1 MIAGN
6 ADDIQVAIREDRKIA
21 EQYLLR
27 YRAFLQRYRETKEE
41 YLAAAPVVNGPRG
54 SSPSDPTATL
64 AARSAQ
70 YDLDSDEYYW
80 LKAVEIVEQTLS
92 ADDKT
97 FLLYRRKAHNRCRTG
112 HGGRPAWITY
122 TQACLCREATNKW
135 RNERAIRRQWQRIIT
150 QTLLV
155 RNKLQK

>member
-1 MIAGN
+1 MTAGN
-6 ADDIQVAIREDRKIA
+6 ADDIRVAIREDRKIA

-27 YRAFLQRYRETKEE
+27 YRELLQRYRETKEE
-41 YLAAAPVVNGPRG
+41 YLAAAPVDGPRS
-54 SSPSDPTATL
+54 SSPSDPTAVL
-64 AARSAQ
+64 AARSVQ
-70 YDLDSDEYYW
+70 YDLESAEYYW

-97 FLLYRRKAHNRCRTG
+97 FLLYRRRAHGSCRTA

-122 TQACLCREATNKW
+122 TQSCLCRDAADKW
-135 RNERAIRRQWQRIIT
+135 RSEKALKRRWQRMIT

>member
-1 MIAGN
+1 MI
-6 ADDIQVAIREDRKIA
+6 ADDIQSAIQADKKTA
-21 EQYLLR
+21 ERYLLR
-27 YRAFLQRYRETKEE
+27 YTELQRQYREAKEE
-41 YLAAAPVVNGPRG
+41 YLSAVPADGPRG

-122 TQACLCREATNKW
+122 TQACLCRETTSKW
-135 RNERAIRRQWQRIIT
+135 RSEKALKRQWQRIIT

-155 RNKLQK
+155 RHKLQN